1 MSSMYE
7 YSSEGSASMRSD
19 PLDALH
25 DFHLRQHPDMDVSVL
40 TDDELVQLLKRKDPK
55 DLAHL
60 NMNLT
65 NSQTSDGGEF
75 PYALLSRCL
84 DVDFSSL
91 FIGSVI
97 SLDSPTNSLNLS
109 SSPHFSVH
117 HSEYSQTSVSTA
129 NGSDDKAN
137 SQ

>member
-60 NMNLT
+60 NMSLT

-84 DVDFSSL
+84 DVDF
-91 FIGSVI
+91 
-97 SLDSPTNSLNLS
+97 DLS
-109 SSPHFSVH
+109 S
-117 HSEYSQTSVSTA
+117 
-129 NGSDDKAN
+129 
-137 SQ
+137 